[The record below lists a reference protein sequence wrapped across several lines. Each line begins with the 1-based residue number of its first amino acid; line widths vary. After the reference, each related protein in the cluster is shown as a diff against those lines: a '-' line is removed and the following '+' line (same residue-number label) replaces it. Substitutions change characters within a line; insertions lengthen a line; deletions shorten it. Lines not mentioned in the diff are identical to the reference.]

1 MNLGKRDTSLDVIR
15 IVAIFFVLFT
25 HTGNIGSKIYIN
37 LEPGG
42 GRTYYAICLSLDVVR
57 MVCVPLFLMLSG
69 TLLLGKKE
77 SAQTLLKK
85 RVLRILMIII
95 VFSFI
100 QYYWT
105 IKNSSMEFN
114 GWEFIKKAYTG
125 NIRGSYWY
133 LYLYLAYLCLL
144 PVLRNVAAL
153 MGKRLFFYIIII
165 STLVDTLGLI
175 AYQSPDLYSS
185 FYGYVSCVNGYAFLY
200 PLLGFGSYNYLK
212 HKEMGKKEYIFFI
225 FVFLSTVCLCS
236 WLVYNEYMVK
246 GEYSEAHIWR
256 FTALLSVS
264 AYILIYD
271 IVRRIE
277 VPIVIK

>member
-1 MNLGKRDTSLDVIR
+1 
-15 IVAIFFVLFT
+15 
-25 HTGNIGSKIYIN
+25 
-37 LEPGG
+37 
-42 GRTYYAICLSLDVVR
+42 
-57 MVCVPLFLMLSG
+57 
-69 TLLLGKKE
+69 
-77 SAQTLLKK
+77 
-85 RVLRILMIII
+85 
-95 VFSFI
+95 
-100 QYYWT
+100 
-105 IKNSSMEFN
+105 MEFN

-277 VPIVIK
+277 VPIVIKHMLAIVSNSCFGIYLCENLLEVYTIKIYYIFYNLCGMQLVSCCIYIIGTIIVGTAIFSVIKKIPIITNFI